1 MKTNKKYNWATVY
14 FRSFVVGLNINF
26 LKIII
31 SLCFPIFLLN
41 IHAAVPTMPT
51 GIADSLRQKQDTA
64 RLSRFQVKAD
74 NIGQSRLFRAT
85 YLGLPLTAGGL
96 LEKHYDS
103 KFRRLRNDFMP
114 EFSRPLDNY
123 TQLAPAAV
131 MLGMKVAGVPSR
143 SSWGRMIASDV
154 LSTAL
159 MAGMVQGLKS
169 ATHVVRP
176 DGSNNQSFP
185 SGHTA
190 TAFMTATM
198 LSKEYGHLSPWIS
211 VGAYSVATG
220 TGLMRMANN
229 KHWLSDVMVGAGIG
243 ILSTEFGYWIADAIM
258 KDKGLNICEV
268 QEEERLGYSRP
279 SFFGLYMGFNVPL
292 SKFDVNEDVAY
303 QTSMG
308 TTFGLEGAYFLNR
321 YVGLG
326 RRITLSNLQFI
337 VNGTEAPENTL
348 DFYNISAGPYLSLP
362 FTTRWT
368 VGTKMLITR
377 TRYGKTNIGGVAV
390 PRNSGWGFGTGINLD
405 YRVKKHFGFG
415 LFMDYNIQPP
425 HSQGSGEYV
434 HTMTLGA
441 KAAVRF

>member
-1 MKTNKKYNWATVY
+1 MKCNKATAC
-14 FRSFVVGLNINF
+14 FRNIVDR
-26 LKIII
+26 LDSMLPRTTI
-31 SLCFPIFLLN
+31 SLCCLIFSLG
-41 IHAAVPTMPT
+41 IHAAILDTAT

-74 NIGQSRLFRAT
+74 NIGQSHLFRAT
-85 YLGLPLTAGGL
+85 YLGLPLIAGGL

-114 EFSRPLDNY
+114 EFCRPLYN

-159 MAGMVQGLKS
+159 MAGVVQGLKS

-326 RRITLSNLQFI
+326 GRITLSNLQFI

-348 DFYNISAGPYLSLP
+348 DFYNISAGPYLSFP
-362 FTTRWT
+362 FTPRWT

-405 YRVKKHFGFG
+405 YRVKKHFVFG